1 MRLLIVLLL
10 MLPLTAFA
18 GFSESMERFG
28 QSVERT
34 AEEADASLN
43 KAARNTGDFLDE
55 TTGKIEPGMNKA
67 ASKTEG
73 WFERMG
79 AKLNEFFSFDD

>member
-10 MLPLTAFA
+10 LSPLTSLA
-18 GFSESMERFG
+18 GFSENMGRFG
-28 QSVERT
+28 ESVERT
-34 AEEADASLN
+34 AEKADASLN
-43 KAARNTGDFLDE
+43 RAARNTGAYIDE
-55 TTGKIEPGMNKA
+55 TAGKIEPGMNKA